1 MSGPHIQPV
10 ASRDVALEPYREG
23 APPSDWGGGGQ
34 EAAPEP
40 KGPSLGR
47 YLAAINR
54 FKWLVLLITALGA
67 AGGVFATRFI
77 TPEYEVQATILLE
90 QGTGVSGISGGP
102 IQAEQL
108 LKSSGWQDLL
118 RSFAIADPVVTVSA
132 KQLFGNKVYVIGK
145 VNKPGEYPIN
155 RPTDVMQ
162 GLAMAG
168 GMTPFSAVNSIVIL
182 RRHADGQQEAF
193 PFRYGDVE
201 DGDDL
206 DQNIVL
212 QPGDVIVVP

>member
-1 MSGPHIQPV
+1 MQLMPWFFGLV
-10 ASRDVALEPYREG
+10 F
-23 APPSDWGGGGQ
+23 
-34 EAAPEP
+34 
-40 KGPSLGR
+40 SLM
-47 YLAAINR
+47 
-54 FKWLVLLITALGA
+54 LVGT
-67 AGGVFATRFI
+67 T
-77 TPEYEVQATILLE
+77 QATAEEAGYEPGTYKVEPGDVLTISVWKEEGLLQEVLVRPDGGISFPLAGNIQAQGKTLE
-90 QGTGVSGISGGP
+90 QIESIIS
-102 IQAEQL
+102 QRLA
-108 LKSSGWQDLL
+108 DY
-118 RSFAIADPVVTVSA
+118 IADPVVTVSA

-206 DQNIVL
+206 DQNIIL

>member
-1 MSGPHIQPV
+1 MQLKPWFFGLV
-10 ASRDVALEPYREG
+10 F
-23 APPSDWGGGGQ
+23 
-34 EAAPEP
+34 
-40 KGPSLGR
+40 SLM
-47 YLAAINR
+47 
-54 FKWLVLLITALGA
+54 LVGT
-67 AGGVFATRFI
+67 T
-77 TPEYEVQATILLE
+77 QATAEEAGYEPGTYKVEPGDVLTISVWKEEGLLQEVLVRPDGGISFPLAGNIQAQGKTLE
-90 QGTGVSGISGGP
+90 QIESIIS
-102 IQAEQL
+102 QRLA
-108 LKSSGWQDLL
+108 DY
-118 RSFAIADPVVTVSA
+118 IADPVVTVSA

>member
-1 MSGPHIQPV
+1 MERSMQFKPWFFGLV
-10 ASRDVALEPYREG
+10 FSLLLVG
-23 APPSDWGGGGQ
+23 A
-34 EAAPEP
+34 
-40 KGPSLGR
+40 
-47 YLAAINR
+47 
-54 FKWLVLLITALGA
+54 T
-67 AGGVFATRFI
+67 
-77 TPEYEVQATILLE
+77 QATAEETGYEPGTYKVEPGDVLTVSVWKEEGLLQEVLVRPDGGISFPLAGNIQAQGKTLE
-90 QGTGVSGISGGP
+90 QIESIIS
-102 IQAEQL
+102 QRLA
-108 LKSSGWQDLL
+108 DY
-118 RSFAIADPVVTVSA
+118 IADPVVTVSA